1 MGFVFLYRH
10 LYIEDMS
17 PERSESEYIK
27 ELEQIAKA
35 ASNRA
40 KTRTIKGKLNEINER
55 LAEKAK
61 NNER

>member
-1 MGFVFLYRH
+1 
-10 LYIEDMS
+10 MS